1 MGLGWPGDDVVLVT
15 AFVGLVGGMVQE
27 SMVVVVDS
35 ALTTIFSGSVFG
47 PSLRACMMVAVGS
60 ALTTTIVG
68 GSVFGPSLRACMVLA
83 VGPRLITIF
92 GGHVFGPMGGW
103 NFGLRWNARL
113 RSFSFIKLTLGRA
126 VAAS

>member
-15 AFVGLVGGMVQE
+15 AFVGLVGGVVQE
-27 SMVVVVDS
+27 SMVVVVVGS

-47 PSLRACMMVAVGS
+47 PSLRACMVV
-60 ALTTTIVG
+60 
-68 GSVFGPSLRACMVLA
+68 A
-83 VGPRLITIF
+83 VGPRLITVF
-92 GGHVFGPMGGW
+92 GGRVFGPMPMSMPMGGW